1 MSSLVI
7 ALLLI
12 QSLTAGNQI
21 TLEFSDSRRYIG
33 PLSNLHLS
41 YFQQKKIKLIVVGK
55 NVTIRSKEKTDLQ
68 L

>member
-12 QSLTAGNQI
+12 QSLTAGNHI
-21 TLEFSDSRRYIG
+21 TLEFCNSRRYIG
-33 PLSNLHLS
+33 LLSNLHLS